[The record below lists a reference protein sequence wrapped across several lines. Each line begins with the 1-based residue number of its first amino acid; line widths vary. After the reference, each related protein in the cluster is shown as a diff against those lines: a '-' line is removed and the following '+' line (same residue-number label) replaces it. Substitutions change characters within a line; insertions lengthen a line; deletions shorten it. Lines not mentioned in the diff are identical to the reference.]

1 MLPHACS
8 AVPTSSAVPHTG
20 DTLVVNQAP
29 RTPVADTRVAN
40 PGPATPVDRSPVGAE
55 HEGGQL
61 CSSESFDSSM
71 GSDTSGMRDKPCR
84 PPRWPVGNRQRYSRD
99 GGIEFAV
106 RPQLTIQGGFLAEPM
121 VMKTSTVEGIEM
133 VTVGGRETWL
143 TAPATGLSH
152 RKDPNFEHGVRMVRE
167 ELKEAMVETCGQQ
180 KKKAME
186 RAASGRRQL
195 GLDNESSSDSDEP
208 AAKKHRPN
216 APLPDIATV
225 MSVNYRGLQFKAFFK
240 KNKMRVEARADV
252 AEVLVAACLDR
263 TDEYLKQRTD
273 EKLNKAKKKGCQPLD
288 DADEDEKGGSPTR
301 IPIRW
306 ITGKSTYEVRY
317 ENEEGKKIRCVRGLR
332 VDTQDR
338 TGEPLDEKVLDQRMQ
353 RAFRKAQNIFNEL
366 DQTSRPRL
374 KIA

>member
-1 MLPHACS
+1 M
-8 AVPTSSAVPHTG
+8 
-20 DTLVVNQAP
+20 
-29 RTPVADTRVAN
+29 
-40 PGPATPVDRSPVGAE
+40 
-55 HEGGQL
+55 
-61 CSSESFDSSM
+61 
-71 GSDTSGMRDKPCR
+71 
-84 PPRWPVGNRQRYSRD
+84 
-99 GGIEFAV
+99 
-106 RPQLTIQGGFLAEPM
+106 AEPM
-121 VMKTSTVEGIEM
+121 LMKTSTVEGIEM

-186 RAASGRRQL
+186 RAASGRTIL
-195 GLDNESSSDSDEP
+195 GIDDESSSESDEP